1 MDTPTLQLALCHGA
15 RTGQAELLQQHTAS
29 CDGHFPSQI
38 VCILHLMPGMHAS
51 HHTAVM
57 QDLMKEHNTPEK
69 KGLKEIH
76 KLFKLSIYL
85 FPH

>member
-1 MDTPTLQLALCHGA
+1 
-15 RTGQAELLQQHTAS
+15 
-29 CDGHFPSQI
+29 
-38 VCILHLMPGMHAS
+38 MPGMHAS

-85 FPH
+85 FPQWEQTHEHPPLVQTLIK

>member
-1 MDTPTLQLALCHGA
+1 
-15 RTGQAELLQQHTAS
+15 
-29 CDGHFPSQI
+29 
-38 VCILHLMPGMHAS
+38 MPGMHAS

-85 FPH
+85 FPHWEQTHEHPPLVQTLIK